1 MRNLILTFACN
12 TLRNDVRLTNLTD
25 SCKSLLQ
32 GITMVKSNKEYVAEH
47 RARKSALAFST
58 EYMEGKLV
66 CTPEVF
72 IEAKGCEVGEQQ
84 NVNVLEF
91 NLSLIN
97 PFYEYL
103 KDEDE
108 QDGEY
113 TVDGLMT
120 AWKRA
125 VKEAS

>member
-1 MRNLILTFACN
+1 
-12 TLRNDVRLTNLTD
+12 
-25 SCKSLLQ
+25 
-32 GITMVKSNKEYVAEH
+32 MVKSNKEYVASH
-47 RARKSALAFST
+47 RARKVALVFST

-72 IEAKGCEVGEQQ
+72 IEAKACEFGENH
-84 NVNVLEF
+84 NVVSPVQF
-91 NLSLIN
+91 DYSLLN
-97 PFYEYL
+97 PFYECL

-125 VKEAS
+125 IKEADS